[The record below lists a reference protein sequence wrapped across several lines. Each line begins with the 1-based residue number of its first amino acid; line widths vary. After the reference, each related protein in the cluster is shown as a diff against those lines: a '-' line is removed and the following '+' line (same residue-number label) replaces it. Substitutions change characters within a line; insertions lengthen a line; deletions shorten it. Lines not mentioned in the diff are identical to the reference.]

1 MKVSQ
6 LRHLV
11 EGMNPDDELMVL
23 FWEKP
28 EVFWNEETEL
38 TNEGW
43 SSIVKEFEDWDGL
56 TKTSAIGLPTPSLN
70 TQPRLSLTL
79 ITVRLNA

>member
-28 EVFWNEETEL
+28 EIEDFDMTL
-38 TNEGW
+38 TKEGW
-43 SSIVKEFEDWDGL
+43 AQIVKEFEEWDGADRDICEWL
-56 TKTSAIGLPTPSLN
+56 GDAVIEHSTEVGIEPNNG
-70 TQPRLSLTL
+70 
-79 ITVRLNA
+79 

>member
-28 EVFWNEETEL
+28 EIEDFDMTL
-38 TNEGW
+38 TKDGW
-43 SSIVKEFEDWDGL
+43 AQIVKEFEEWDGADRDICEWL
-56 TKTSAIGLPTPSLN
+56 GDAVIEHSIEVAVDPNNG
-70 TQPRLSLTL
+70 
-79 ITVRLNA
+79 